1 MSLVRTHAAL
11 LIGLLPAL
19 PAVIGK
25 ADDAAAA
32 EPHDIPDPTGREGV
46 LEMLQQG
53 MISTEEALDL
63 LDGIEQAAAG
73 MVPTE
78 PAQPVDTG
86 DEPPRAGRPA
96 RPGRSARPARPA
108 RAIRVGADVDLGSVA
123 TGRRV
128 LRIQVNEADGS
139 HVNLG
144 LPIGFIDA
152 GLRVA
157 ERYAPGLLQGAVGD
171 SIRRAVGSGQTGTII
186 EVTEA
191 DGQLVRIAVE

>member
-1 MSLVRTHAAL
+1 MSLIRTHAAL
-11 LIGLLPAL
+11 LLGLLPTL
-19 PAVIGK
+19 PALIGK
-25 ADDAAAA
+25 ADDA
-32 EPHDIPDPTGREGV
+32 PGPDDHDAPTPNGRADI

-63 LDGIEQAAAG
+63 LDGIEQAASIGA
-73 MVPTE
+73 
-78 PAQPVDTG
+78 AHLLS
-86 DEPPRAGRPA
+86 DETDESHGRQRAESRRRPDRSVRIGA
-96 RPGRSARPARPA
+96 TPDPGQG
-108 RAIRVGADVDLGSVA
+108 V

-157 ERYAPGLLQGAVGD
+157 ERYAPGLIQGAVGD

>member
-1 MSLVRTHAAL
+1 MTLIQSHAAL
-11 LIGLLPAL
+11 LLGLLPAL

-25 ADDAAAA
+25 LDDMSATGDRDAPA
-32 EPHDIPDPTGREGV
+32 PTGREDV

-53 MISTEEALDL
+53 VISTEEALDL
-63 LDGIEQAAAG
+63 LDGIEQAAA
-73 MVPTE
+73 TRTL
-78 PAQPVDTG
+78 ALAVDAA
-86 DEPPRAGRPA
+86 DEPLREDKAGSRRRPDRPPRPA
-96 RPGRSARPARPA
+96 RSARAVR
-108 RAIRVGADVDLGSVA
+108 IGAERGPGQVDA
-123 TGRRV
+123 GRRV